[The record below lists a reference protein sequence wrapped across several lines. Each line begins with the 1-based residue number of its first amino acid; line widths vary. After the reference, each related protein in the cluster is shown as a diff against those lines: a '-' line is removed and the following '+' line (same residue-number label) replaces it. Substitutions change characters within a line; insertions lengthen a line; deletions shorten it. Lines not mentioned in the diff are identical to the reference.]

1 MEYHYK
7 PDLLYVAE
15 FVGHKEISNTI
26 MYIQLEKNLFKNL
39 PHDNFITRIA
49 KNAQEACEY
58 IQVGF
63 DYITGEYNDGGKIF
77 RKRK

>member
-15 FVGHKEISNTI
+15 FLGHKETSNTRI
-26 MYIQLEKNLFKNL
+26 YIQLEKNLFKNL

-49 KNAQEACEY
+49 KNAKEACEL

-63 DYITGEYNDGGKIF
+63 DYVTGEYDDGGKIF
-77 RKRK
+77 RKRR